1 MTSIILQ
8 NGLSVLTL
16 NLLPLTGWVYFQLPQ
31 QSKDMLVSVGD
42 FFFFDGFQ
50 WGDPSLL
57 SKPSPLRYLGI
68 GALQNA
74 DGFEMAHCAT
84 FQALNR

>member
-1 MTSIILQ
+1 MMYWECDRICRAMTSIILQ

-31 QSKDMLVSVGD
+31 QSKNMLVSVGD

-57 SKPSPLRYLGI
+57 SKPSPLRYLG
-68 GALQNA
+68 
-74 DGFEMAHCAT
+74 
-84 FQALNR
+84 